1 MISLEANEKTL
12 REKDMALQ
20 PVPLNTTPD
29 ETYFRKKVVCGKEF
43 LELNALMVG
52 VFGGAFSAAAMT
64 RDLIITLRLKS
75 VTMRVI
81 HGLSRSW

>member
-20 PVPLNTTPD
+20 P
-29 ETYFRKKVVCGKEF
+29 FRLIQHLMKHISEKVGCGKEF

>member
-20 PVPLNTTPD
+20 PVPLNTT
-29 ETYFRKKVVCGKEF
+29 KVGCGKEF

-64 RDLIITLRLKS
+64 RDLIITLQLKS